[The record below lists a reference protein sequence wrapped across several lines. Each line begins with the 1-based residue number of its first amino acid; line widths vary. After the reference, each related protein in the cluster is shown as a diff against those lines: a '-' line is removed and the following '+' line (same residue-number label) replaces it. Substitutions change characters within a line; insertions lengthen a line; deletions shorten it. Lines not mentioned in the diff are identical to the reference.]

1 MANTKMISI
10 KTLDKI
16 ANECPDKVTVDWH
29 GEQLVID
36 RILTFG
42 EVVLFVDKVTEV
54 CFDKETGTYRPE
66 ARDYADR
73 LMTVAFYT
81 NVRLPENNEHQYK
94 LLYKTDLYRTV
105 LEHINI
111 EQYDEML
118 AAISRKI
125 SHELHLNKRSLETK
139 VEAAANDVARV
150 VDAVSAL
157 FEGVEP
163 GDIQNIAK
171 AIGDGYSEEKL
182 IQAVLNKDVTKE

>member
-10 KTLDKI
+10 KALDRI
-16 ANECPDKVTVDWH
+16 ANECTDNVSVDWH

-36 RILTFG
+36 KLLTFG
-42 EVVLFVDKVTEV
+42 EMALFADKVVEV
-54 CFDKETGTYRPE
+54 CFDKETGAYHPE

-73 LMTVAFYT
+73 LMTVVFYT
-81 NVRLPENNEHQYK
+81 NVRLPEENEHRYK
-94 LLYKTDLYRTV
+94 LLYKTDLYRV
-105 LEHINI
+105 ILEHVNP
-111 EQYDEML
+111 EQYDEMM

-125 SHELHLNKRSLETK
+125 SHELHLNKRFLETK

-150 VDAVSAL
+150 VDAVSEL

-182 IQAVLNKDVTKE
+182 IQAVLNKDIAKE